1 MLKLTER
8 SYYLSK
14 LSFGIDERLQLI
26 IIGAFVGLCSGLASS
41 ALNFSLTI
49 IADYLG
55 HFRHFWYSFLFP
67 ACGATFAVLFLRYI
81 IKERGGHGVPEV
93 IYSISRGGGFL
104 KLRSSISRLVA
115 CLLTIAS
122 GGSAGPEAPIVI
134 SGASIGSNIAGLL
147 YLKERHRVILVG
159 CGAAGAIA
167 AIFNAPV
174 TGIVFTLEIIVGEWT
189 AVNLIPIAIASVV
202 GTEVSRFLNGNQIPF
217 QSPGFETGLIETVIA
232 IGIPLF
238 TAAGAVFFIRFL
250 RFVSITLKNHV
261 SLKWLRA
268 ATGGVLVGLIGT
280 LFPVVL
286 GEGYH
291 SIRTIIEQRYTASL
305 LIILLTIIA
314 KIMATSFTVGSGG
327 SGGVFA
333 PSLFIGSLIGKLY
346 GRIMIFLIPSVVR
359 VGDGYFAL
367 LGMAGVIS
375 SVLQAPL
382 TAIFL
387 IIEITG
393 SYQLLVPVVLVSVLS
408 STFSNF
414 FEHFSIYHHEL
425 IERGELLRPRTDQ
438 RILAELDVME
448 LLEKDC
454 PIVKPDMY
462 LEEFIEVIKS
472 SRRNYFAV
480 VNPCSGNF
488 EGLINLNDIR
498 AYLFDT
504 HLYTSVM
511 VGEIIDTEVPT
522 ISPNDELTHIMEL
535 FEAEN
540 TWSLPVVQDGKF
552 LGLISKATILDL
564 YRRELLV
571 QGEL

>member
-1 MLKLTER
+1 
-8 SYYLSK
+8 
-14 LSFGIDERLQLI
+14 
-26 IIGAFVGLCSGLASS
+26 
-41 ALNFSLTI
+41 
-49 IADYLG
+49 
-55 HFRHFWYSFLFP
+55 
-67 ACGATFAVLFLRYI
+67 
-81 IKERGGHGVPEV
+81 
-93 IYSISRGGGFL
+93 
-104 KLRSSISRLVA
+104 
-115 CLLTIAS
+115 
-122 GGSAGPEAPIVI
+122 
-134 SGASIGSNIAGLL
+134 
-147 YLKERHRVILVG
+147 VILVG

-202 GTEVSRFLNGNQIPF
+202 GTQVSRFLHGNQIPF
-217 QSPGFETGLIETVIA
+217 QSPGFETGLIEITIA

-238 TAAGAVFFIRFL
+238 TALGAVFFIRLL
-250 RFVSITLKNHV
+250 RYVSTILKNHV
-261 SLKWLRA
+261 PRKWLQA

-286 GEGYH
+286 GEGYQ
-291 SIRTIIEQRYTASL
+291 SIRAIIEQRYTASL
-305 LIILLTIIA
+305 LIILFTIIA
-314 KIMATSFTVGSGG
+314 KIMATSLTVGSGG

-333 PSLFIGSLIGKLY
+333 PSLLIGSLIGMLY
-346 GRIMIFLIPSVVR
+346 RRIMIFVFPSVVW

-367 LGMAGVIS
+367 LGMAGLIS

-454 PIVKPDMY
+454 PIVNPDMY
-462 LEEFIEVIKS
+462 LEEFIEVLKH

-480 VNPCSGNF
+480 VNPQSGNF

-504 HLYTSVM
+504 HLYTSVL
-511 VGEIIDTEVPT
+511 VGEIIDTEVPSV
-522 ISPNDELTHIMEL
+522 SPKDELVHIMEL
-535 FEAEN
+535 FEEKN
-540 TWSLPVVQDGKF
+540 TWSLPVVQKGKF

-571 QGEL
+571 QGET